1 MHTALY
7 AGSFDPI
14 TNGHMSLNRR
24 GLHLFDRIIVGV
36 ANQTSKPPLFTLEER
51 CALVR
56 DAIGKHGDAIEIVP
70 FSGLTVDYAAKRGCC
85 AILRGLR
92 AVSDFEFEFQLA
104 LMNRRLNQTI
114 ETVFLMTDYK
124 WLYIS
129 STIIKGAV
137 SNGASVEGLVPD
149 NVLQALK
156 QRLGSGRR
164 TGFAPMPRKKGFAG
178 QASVPGETHH
188 G

>member
-14 TNGHMSLNRR
+14 TNGHMSLIRR

-56 DAIGKHGDAIEIVP
+56 DAIGNHGDAIEVVP
-70 FSGLTVDYAAKRGCC
+70 FSGLTVDYAARRGCC

-104 LMNRRLNQTI
+104 LMNRRLNQSI

-137 SNGASVEGLVPD
+137 SNGASVEGLVPG
-149 NVLQALK
+149 NVLQALEQK
-156 QRLGSGRR
+156 LGSTRR
-164 TGFAPMPRKKGFAG
+164 SGFAPMPRKKGFAG

>member
-1 MHTALY
+1 M
-7 AGSFDPI
+7 
-14 TNGHMSLNRR
+14 
-24 GLHLFDRIIVGV
+24 
-36 ANQTSKPPLFTLEER
+36 
-51 CALVR
+51 VR
-56 DAIGKHGDAIEIVP
+56 DALPDLGDRLLVEP
-70 FSGLTVDYAAKRGCC
+70 YDNLTVTFADAHGAC
-85 AILRGLR
+85 AMIRGLR
-92 AVSDFEFEFQLA
+92 ATGDFEYEFQLA

-149 NVLQALK
+149 NVLQALE

>member
-14 TNGHMSLNRR
+14 TNGHMSLIRR

-56 DAIGKHGDAIEIVP
+56 DAIGKHGDATEVVP

-104 LMNRRLNQTI
+104 LMNRRLQRNLQ
-114 ETVFLMTDYK
+114 TVFFMTDHR
-124 WLYIS
+124 WIFVS
-129 STIIKGAV
+129 SSIVKAAASHGGDV
-137 SNGASVEGLVPD
+137 SELVPP
-149 NVLQALK
+149 NVNERLTALYRNG
-156 QRLGSGRR
+156 QMRTSTPCMDPPQGGYGR
-164 TGFAPMPRKKGFAG
+164 TDK
-178 QASVPGETHH
+178 
-188 G
+188 

>member
-14 TNGHMSLNRR
+14 TNGHMSLIRR

-56 DAIGKHGDAIEIVP
+56 DAIGKHGDAIEVVP

-149 NVLQALK
+149 NVLQALE

-164 TGFAPMPRKKGFAG
+164 TGFAPIG
-178 QASVPGETHH
+178 S
-188 G
+188 

>member
-1 MHTALY
+1 
-7 AGSFDPI
+7 
-14 TNGHMSLNRR
+14 
-24 GLHLFDRIIVGV
+24 
-36 ANQTSKPPLFTLEER
+36 
-51 CALVR
+51 
-56 DAIGKHGDAIEIVP
+56 
-70 FSGLTVDYAAKRGCC
+70 
-85 AILRGLR
+85 
-92 AVSDFEFEFQLA
+92 
-104 LMNRRLNQTI
+104 MNRRLNQTI

>member
-14 TNGHMSLNRR
+14 TNGHMSLIRR
-24 GLHLFDRIIVGV
+24 GMHLFDRIIVGV
-36 ANQTSKPPLFTLEER
+36 ADQTSKPPLFTLEER
-51 CALVR
+51 CSLVR
-56 DAIGKHGDAIEIVP
+56 GAIGERDGIEIAP
-70 FSGLTVDYAAKRGCC
+70 FSGLTVDYAAQRGCC

-104 LMNRRLNQTI
+104 LMNRRLNRSI

-137 SNGASVEGLVPD
+137 MNGASVEGLVPA
-149 NVLQALK
+149 NVLQALEDK
-156 QRLGSGRR
+156 LSHGTHPDIRPKPKSR
-164 TGFAPMPRKKGFAG
+164 GFAG
-178 QASVPGETHH
+178 QAPVPGGTRH